1 TQLQPILLTLLGG
14 VLAQPQLDYTSR
26 FCKEKGPRLFSK
38 GCTSNATVSAAVF
51 NGCEGLANGMFKKE
65 PCSSFFLTCSGDV
78 SRIMICPSKSV
89 FDKK

>member
-1 TQLQPILLTLLGG
+1 MASRLLDIRCSVHRRSVPLFDNTKK
-14 VLAQPQLDYTSR
+14 VCAAPQDIPACR
-26 FCKEKGPRLFSK
+26 P
-38 GCTSNATVSAAVF
+38 AADAPAAAVF
-51 NGCEGLANGMFKKE
+51 NECEGLANGMFKKE